1 MFKSINEA
9 FNKRKADILSRERL
23 LESVLEV
30 EEVMPGSE
38 DEMDDVVDA
47 DSVPSDVYKKLD
59 AELDKIVDDPDYD
72 DSEIEEMIDDDDEVS
87 DEEIEAI
94 MDEAC
99 NAWYDCDG
107 IGHPDTSKRSPE
119 KHQALFYGS
128 TSMVDKM

>member
-47 DSVPSDVYKKLD
+47 DSVPDDVYKKLD

-99 NAWYDCDG
+99 NAWTDDESL
-107 IGHPDTSKRSPE
+107 GHPDTSRRSHEKRQP
-119 KHQALFYGS
+119 LFYGS
-128 TSMVDKM
+128 TSMVDKI

>member
-47 DSVPSDVYKKLD
+47 DSVPDDVYKKLD
-59 AELDKIVDDPDYD
+59 AELDKIVDDPNYD

-99 NAWYDCDG
+99 NAWCDDNG
-107 IGHPDTSKRSPE
+107 IGNPDTSKRSPE
-119 KHQALFYGS
+119 KHQPLFYGN

>member
-47 DSVPSDVYKKLD
+47 DSVPDDVYKKLD
-59 AELDKIVDDPDYD
+59 AELDKIVDDPNYD

-99 NAWYDCDG
+99 NAWRDDESL
-107 IGHPDTSKRSPE
+107 GHPDTSRKSPD
-119 KHQALFYGS
+119 KHQPLFYGS

>member
-38 DEMDDVVDA
+38 DEMDDVIDA
-47 DSVPSDVYKKLD
+47 DSVPDDVYKKLD
-59 AELDKIVDDPDYD
+59 AELDKIVDDPNYD

-99 NAWYDCDG
+99 NAWYDDNG
-107 IGHPDTSKRSPE
+107 IGHPDTSKRSSE
-119 KHQALFYGS
+119 KHQPLFYGS

>member
-47 DSVPSDVYKKLD
+47 DSVPDDVYKKLD
-59 AELDKIVDDPDYD
+59 AELDKIVDDPNYD

-99 NAWYDCDG
+99 NAWYDDNG
-107 IGHPDTSKRSPE
+107 IGHPDTSKRSSE
-119 KHQALFYGS
+119 KHQPLFYGS

>member
-47 DSVPSDVYKKLD
+47 DSVPNDVYKKLD

-99 NAWYDCDG
+99 NAWYDDNG
-107 IGHPDTSKRSPE
+107 IGHPDTSKRSSE
-119 KHQALFYGS
+119 KHQPLFYGS